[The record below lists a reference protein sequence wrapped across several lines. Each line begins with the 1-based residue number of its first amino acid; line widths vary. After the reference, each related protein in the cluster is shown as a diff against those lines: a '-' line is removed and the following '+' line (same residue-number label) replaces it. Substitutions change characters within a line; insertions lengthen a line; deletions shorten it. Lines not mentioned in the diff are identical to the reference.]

1 MKKIMKICAML
12 LAGAMVILSV
22 GCSGSNTA
30 SKKVKVVDIQ
40 LTQEEYAFGVQKDDA
55 ELLAKVNEYISKIKS
70 DGTFDKICN
79 NYFGD
84 GEPTGVTSAALDS
97 SKDQLVVATN
107 AAFEPFEYM
116 KGDTYYGIDMEIAAG
131 LAEYLGKEL
140 VISNMDFDA
149 VCLSVSQKKADVAMA
164 GLTVKEDRKEYVT
177 FSDTYYNASQKLVVM
192 ENDTTFDS
200 CKTAEDVEKVLN
212 GLPSSKVGCQNG
224 TTGQKYIAGDEEWE
238 FAGFSNLEAVGYK
251 NGSLAVQ
258 DMINGNIKFVVI
270 DEAPAL
276 CIANAMNKVN

>member
-12 LAGAMVILSV
+12 LAGVMTVLSV
-22 GCSGSNTA
+22 GCSNNGAA

-55 ELLAKVNEYISKIKS
+55 ELLAKVNEYIAKIKS

-79 NYFGD
+79 KYFGD

-149 VCLSVSQKKADVAMA
+149 VCLSVSQ
-164 GLTVKEDRKEYVT
+164 
-177 FSDTYYNASQKLVVM
+177 
-192 ENDTTFDS
+192 
-200 CKTAEDVEKVLN
+200 
-212 GLPSSKVGCQNG
+212 
-224 TTGQKYIAGDEEWE
+224 
-238 FAGFSNLEAVGYK
+238 NL
-251 NGSLAVQ
+251 SL
-258 DMINGNIKFVVI
+258 IHI
-270 DEAPAL
+270 
-276 CIANAMNKVN
+276 

>member
-1 MKKIMKICAML
+1 MKKLMKLCTVL
-12 LAGAMVILSV
+12 LAGVMAVLSV
-22 GCSGSNTA
+22 ACSGSA

-55 ELLAKVNEYISKIKS
+55 ELLAKVNEYITKIKS
-70 DGTFDKICN
+70 DGTFDAICN
-79 NYFGD
+79 KYFGD

-149 VCLSVSQKKADVAMA
+149 VCLSVSQNKANIAMA
-164 GLTVKEDRKEYVT
+164 GLTVKEERKEYVT

-192 ENDTTFDS
+192 ESDKTFDS
-200 CKTAEDVEKVLN
+200 CKTAEDVEKVLS
-212 GLPSSKVGCQNG
+212 GLSSAKVGCQNG
-224 TTGQKYIAGDEEWE
+224 TTGQKYITGDADWE
-238 FAGFSNLEAVGYK
+238 FDGFSNLEAVGYK

-270 DEAPAL
+270 DEAPAK
-276 CIANAMNKVN
+276 CIVDAMNKVN